1 MAESRGRRARVART
15 MGRPRR
21 NGAQVLT
28 VGELRAALPVRR
40 RRRQRSQDSDS
51 PTPERRVP
59 RSGLPRPPRGL
70 FPQRRGSTNVPTSG
84 GGLRDLLESLS
95 PRDGGSRRGRRTS
108 RIGRGELEAI
118 EAGKPRS
125 EVSYRFAAK
134 TPEERRRPRRERPQ
148 LTARQ
153 RRIRAR
159 RRRERAE
166 AREARMARRSD
177 RTERPERRDSR
188 VGPLREAFAASE
200 TSRSRVPESLRRR
213 PREEVVEL
221 AGMTITAPRP
231 RVARRP
237 MGGRRRRRG

>member
-1 MAESRGRRARVART
+1 MAESRGRRARVARI
-15 MGRPRR
+15 MGRPRSG
-21 NGAQVLT
+21 GAQPLRVE
-28 VGELRAALPVRR
+28 ELSAAVAERRR

-51 PTPERRVP
+51 SMPERRVP

-70 FPQRRGSTNVPTSG
+70 FPQRRGSTNVPMSG
-84 GGLRDLLESLS
+84 GGLRDLLESLG

-134 TPEERRRPRRERPQ
+134 TPEERRRPQ

-166 AREARMARRSD
+166 AREARMARRSG
-177 RTERPERRDSR
+177 RTE
-188 VGPLREAFAASE
+188 
-200 TSRSRVPESLRRR
+200 R

>member
-21 NGAQVLT
+21 GGAQVMSI
-28 VGELRAALPVRR
+28 GELRAALPLRR
-40 RRRQRSQDSDS
+40 RRRQAA
-51 PTPERRVP
+51 
-59 RSGLPRPPRGL
+59 
-70 FPQRRGSTNVPTSG
+70 RRGSTNVPMSG
-84 GGLRDLLESLS
+84 GGLRDLLESLG
-95 PRDGGSRRGRRTS
+95 PRDGGSRSRRRTS

-134 TPEERRRPRRERPQ
+134 APEERRRPQ

-166 AREARMARRSD
+166 AREARMARRSG
-177 RTERPERRDSR
+177 RTERRERRDSR
-188 VGPLREAFAASE
+188 VGPLREAFVASE

>member
-21 NGAQVLT
+21 DGAQVLT

-84 GGLRDLLESLS
+84 GGLRDLLESLG
-95 PRDGGSRRGRRTS
+95 PRDGGPRRTS
-108 RIGRGELEAI
+108 RLGRVDIEAI
-118 EAGKPRS
+118 VAGKPS
-125 EVSYRFAAK
+125 EIAPRRAAAK
-134 TPEERRRPRRERPQ
+134 APREERRPRRERPQ

-159 RRRERAE
+159 LRRERAE
-166 AREARMARRSD
+166 AREARMARRSG
-177 RTERPERRDSR
+177 RTERRERGDSR
-188 VGPLREAFAASE
+188 VGPLREAFVASE

-213 PREEVVEL
+213 PREEVAEP

>member
-40 RRRQRSQDSDS
+40 RRRQRSQDSGS
-51 PTPERRVP
+51 PTPERRAP
-59 RSGLPRPPRGL
+59 QSGLPRPPRGL

-84 GGLRDLLESLS
+84 GGLRDLLESLG

-134 TPEERRRPRRERPQ
+134 TPEERRRPQ

-166 AREARMARRSD
+166 AREARMARRSG
-177 RTERPERRDSR
+177 RTE
-188 VGPLREAFAASE
+188 
-200 TSRSRVPESLRRR
+200 R